1 MECAR
6 KTIAEKINAKPDEIF
21 FTSSGSEGNSLILS
35 QAWVW
40 GDISSDVTSHKSVL
54 KLSDNFILVDKHGFI
69 TDDELNEII
78 KLHHGD
84 DPNYYDDSL
93 SPIISICG
101 ANNEIGTIQPIKKII
116 KKLHES
122 SINFSVH
129 VDAVQLLP
137 DSPIDVKDLDV
148 DFMSFS
154 GAKIGCPAGIGFVYI
169 KKDRQNMI
177 VPIIQGTQE
186 SELRGGTE
194 NVPYILGLAKA
205 IELIDYS
212 KRQSLVSLRDYF
224 INKLLKLPN
233 TYLVGAIPKSLNGD
247 VEDHR
252 LANNINICF
261 KGIESEALLQYL
273 NLYGIYASGG
283 SACNS
288 GSLHPS
294 HVIKAIGLDRDDQH
308 CCVRFTISEE
318 TTVDELNEAYNVI
331 ERFVIRNLKFNKGD
345 LSD

>member
-35 QAWVW
+35 QPWVW
-40 GDISSDVTSHKSVL
+40 GDIFSDITSHKSIL
-54 KLSDNFILVDKHGFI
+54 KSSEYFIPVDKHGFI
-69 TDDELNEII
+69 KDNELNKII
-78 KLHHGD
+78 KDYEDGIV
-84 DPNYYDDSL
+84 YYFDGL
-93 SPIISICG
+93 FPIISICG

-294 HVIKAIGLDRDDQH
+294 HVLKAIGLDRDDQH